1 MSQTFDVDS
10 QFRIL
15 VYMLVQCFGIHQGV
29 EDMIDAT
36 RRMLA
41 DVMKKLEPKMPL
53 AYIDEE
59 SAPRRRIPSA
69 YHKEI
74 RQFVAAMAKSYRI
87 VGHISDTSDLESDK
101 ESLEQPANAIPV
113 SGATPRNLKKRKSVV
128 LMTRLIFR
136 EIATRLGKTKCR

>member
-1 MSQTFDVDS
+1 
-10 QFRIL
+10 
-15 VYMLVQCFGIHQGV
+15 
-29 EDMIDAT
+29 MIDAT
-36 RRMLA
+36 RTMLA

-74 RQFVAAMAKSYRI
+74 RQFVAAMAKSYGI

-101 ESLEQPANAIPV
+101 ESLEQLASTIPA
-113 SGATPRNLKKRKSVV
+113 SRATPRNLKKRKSVV

-136 EIATRLGKTKCR
+136 AITTRFEKPKCR